1 MALSSSPG
9 ISTVQLVRTVGHTTT
24 NHLIPALCTSSPQT
38 LPMNNSCLTN
48 AVHLN
53 NVSVVSPVN
62 VHINTRTSAPS
73 PTALKLATVAAS
85 MDRVPK
91 VTPSSAISSIARWVW
106 GKLEHFE
113 VRLCCINV
121 SIDVPNSALERIGSA
136 AETLLSVASAS
147 HTSSRWQLQCGC
159 DKPQEW
165 ILWIYPQIICTDFR
179 DQEFGESSSGF
190 QMAPWF

>member
-9 ISTVQLVRTVGHTTT
+9 ISAVQLVRTVGHTTT

-91 VTPSSAISSIARWVW
+91 VTPSSAISSIARCVCVCV
-106 GKLEHFE
+106 FP
-113 VRLCCINV
+113 
-121 SIDVPNSALERIGSA
+121 VPFHPSLLALLGGRKTFFYCLSNRC
-136 AETLLSVASAS
+136 LLIAM
-147 HTSSRWQLQCGC
+147 L
-159 DKPQEW
+159 
-165 ILWIYPQIICTDFR
+165 F
-179 DQEFGESSSGF
+179 
-190 QMAPWF
+190 

>member
-1 MALSSSPG
+1 MSWTVFFPSPSGTSKTLYSTNMALSSSPG
-9 ISTVQLVRTVGHTTT
+9 ISAVQLVRTVGHTTT

-91 VTPSSAISSIARWVW
+91 VTPSSAISSIARCVCVCVYFKYHSVSFCWLRSC
-106 GKLEHFE
+106 GRR
-113 VRLCCINV
+113 RLFLFFFYCSNHRYLV
-121 SIDVPNSALERIGSA
+121 SWLTCFSTDIEY
-136 AETLLSVASAS
+136 LLS
-147 HTSSRWQLQCGC
+147 LKLY
-159 DKPQEW
+159 D
-165 ILWIYPQIICTDFR
+165 LDL
-179 DQEFGESSSGF
+179 
-190 QMAPWF
+190 

>member
-9 ISTVQLVRTVGHTTT
+9 ISAVQLVRTVGHTTT
-24 NHLIPALCTSSPQT
+24 NHLIPALCTNSSQT

-62 VHINTRTSAPS
+62 VHINARTSAPS

-91 VTPSSAISSIARWVW
+91 VTPSSAISSIAR
-106 GKLEHFE
+106 
-113 VRLCCINV
+113 CV
-121 SIDVPNSALERIGSA
+121 S
-136 AETLLSVASAS
+136 
-147 HTSSRWQLQCGC
+147 
-159 DKPQEW
+159 
-165 ILWIYPQIICTDFR
+165 
-179 DQEFGESSSGF
+179 FGYE
-190 QMAPWF
+190 

>member
-1 MALSSSPG
+1 MTLIEWFLPSSAGPSKTIYSTNMALSSSAG
-9 ISTVQLVRTVGHTTT
+9 ISAVQLVRTVGHTTT

-91 VTPSSAISSIARWVW
+91 VTPSSAISSMARCVALHQLLGGEGPLAFHCSSSICWQTW
-106 GKLEHFE
+106 FFKKLEDLLNTKKA
-113 VRLCCINV
+113 LCPPTPV
-121 SIDVPNSALERIGSA
+121 SVLKC
-136 AETLLSVASAS
+136 
-147 HTSSRWQLQCGC
+147 QL
-159 DKPQEW
+159 
-165 ILWIYPQIICTDFR
+165 
-179 DQEFGESSSGF
+179 
-190 QMAPWF
+190 

>member
-1 MALSSSPG
+1 MIFFFFLGTSKTLYSTNMALSSSPG
-9 ISTVQLVRTVGHTTT
+9 ISAVQLVRTVGHTTT

-91 VTPSSAISSIARWVW
+91 VTPSSAISSIARCVRVYIWFKHHSVPFCWLSCGRKKTYFFNCSSNRCLLIDLLFNRSWV
-106 GKLEHFE
+106 
-113 VRLCCINV
+113 
-121 SIDVPNSALERIGSA
+121 
-136 AETLLSVASAS
+136 SV
-147 HTSSRWQLQCGC
+147 
-159 DKPQEW
+159 
-165 ILWIYPQIICTDFR
+165 
-179 DQEFGESSSGF
+179 
-190 QMAPWF
+190 

>member
-1 MALSSSPG
+1 MSHEVNWKIFFPSPSGTSKTLYSTNMALSSSPG
-9 ISTVQLVRTVGHTTT
+9 ISAVQLVRTVGHTTT

-91 VTPSSAISSIARWVW
+91 VTPSSAISSIARCVCLCVCVYFKYHSVSFCWLRSC
-106 GKLEHFE
+106 GRK
-113 VRLCCINV
+113 RLPFFSFTAQAVDN
-121 SIDVPNSALERIGSA
+121 
-136 AETLLSVASAS
+136 LSTDWLAF
-147 HTSSRWQLQCGC
+147 QQ
-159 DKPQEW
+159 
-165 ILWIYPQIICTDFR
+165 ILNICLV
-179 DQEFGESSSGF
+179 
-190 QMAPWF
+190 

>member
-9 ISTVQLVRTVGHTTT
+9 ISAVQLVRTVGHTTT

-91 VTPSSAISSIARWVW
+91 VTPSSAISSIARCVCVRVCVCVCVCISDVILSLSAGSDPVG
-106 GKLEHFE
+106 GKDFSFFLFY
-113 VRLCCINV
+113 C
-121 SIDVPNSALERIGSA
+121 S
-136 AETLLSVASAS
+136 S
-147 HTSSRWQLQCGC
+147 HRCLVN
-159 DKPQEW
+159 
-165 ILWIYPQIICTDFR
+165 
-179 DQEFGESSSGF
+179 
-190 QMAPWF
+190 

>member
-1 MALSSSPG
+1 MCFICVIFTENVLFLTGTSKTLYSTNMALSSSPG
-9 ISTVQLVRTVGHTTT
+9 ISAVQLVRTVGHSTT

-62 VHINTRTSAPS
+62 VHINARTSAPS

-91 VTPSSAISSIARWVW
+91 VTPSSAISSIARCVY
-106 GKLEHFE
+106 
-113 VRLCCINV
+113 
-121 SIDVPNSALERIGSA
+121 SILGQNFLNSG
-136 AETLLSVASAS
+136 
-147 HTSSRWQLQCGC
+147 
-159 DKPQEW
+159 
-165 ILWIYPQIICTDFR
+165 IIIII
-179 DQEFGESSSGF
+179 
-190 QMAPWF
+190 

>member
-1 MALSSSPG
+1 MDGFFFSPSGTSKTLYSTNMALSSSPG
-9 ISTVQLVRTVGHTTT
+9 ISAVQLVRTVGHTTT
-24 NHLIPALCTSSPQT
+24 NHLIPALCTSSPPT

-91 VTPSSAISSIARWVW
+91 VTPSSAISSIARCVCVCVCFRHHSLSFYLLSC
-106 GKLEHFE
+106 GRRKAFLFTTQ
-113 VRLCCINV
+113 VINV
-121 SIDVPNSALERIGSA
+121 CWLTHFSTDV
-136 AETLLSVASAS
+136 
-147 HTSSRWQLQCGC
+147 
-159 DKPQEW
+159 
-165 ILWIYPQIICTDFR
+165 
-179 DQEFGESSSGF
+179 
-190 QMAPWF
+190 

>member
-1 MALSSSPG
+1 MIPVAHTLKSLLLRFNLLSLNLNGAFLICNICFTTGTSRTLYSTNMALSSSPG
-9 ISTVQLVRTVGHTTT
+9 ISAVQLVRTVGHTTT

-91 VTPSSAISSIARWVW
+91 VTPSSAISSIAR
-106 GKLEHFE
+106 
-113 VRLCCINV
+113 
-121 SIDVPNSALERIGSA
+121 
-136 AETLLSVASAS
+136 
-147 HTSSRWQLQCGC
+147 
-159 DKPQEW
+159 
-165 ILWIYPQIICTDFR
+165 
-179 DQEFGESSSGF
+179 
-190 QMAPWF
+190 

>member
-9 ISTVQLVRTVGHTTT
+9 ISAVQLVRTVGHTTT

-91 VTPSSAISSIARWVW
+91 VTPSSAISSIARCVC
-106 GKLEHFE
+106 
-113 VRLCCINV
+113 LCV
-121 SIDVPNSALERIGSA
+121 FPVLSILCWLSCRKKKTFFFFFNCLSNSCLLIDLLFKQILRSA
-136 AETLLSVASAS
+136 
-147 HTSSRWQLQCGC
+147 
-159 DKPQEW
+159 
-165 ILWIYPQIICTDFR
+165 
-179 DQEFGESSSGF
+179 
-190 QMAPWF
+190 

>member
-1 MALSSSPG
+1 MSTLTFITKFLIFRGFFYCPMTLIEWFPPSFAGPSKTLYSTNMALSSSAG
-9 ISTVQLVRTVGHTTT
+9 ISAVQLVRTVGHTTT
-24 NHLIPALCTSSPQT
+24 NHLIPALCTSSPQP

-91 VTPSSAISSIARWVW
+91 VTPSSAISSMARCVVW
-106 GKLEHFE
+106 GPVSGLAPT
-113 VRLCCINV
+113 VRKEEGPLACHC
-121 SIDVPNSALERIGSA
+121 
-136 AETLLSVASAS
+136 
-147 HTSSRWQLQCGC
+147 
-159 DKPQEW
+159 
-165 ILWIYPQIICTDFR
+165 
-179 DQEFGESSSGF
+179 SSSV
-190 QMAPWF
+190 W

>member
-1 MALSSSPG
+1 MTWNEWFFYSPSGTSKTLYSTNMALSSSPG
-9 ISTVQLVRTVGHTTT
+9 ISAVQLVRTVGHTTT

-91 VTPSSAISSIARWVW
+91 VTPSSAISSIARCVCVCVCLKCHSVPSCWLSCGRKKTFSFSLLRQWVS
-106 GKLEHFE
+106 
-113 VRLCCINV
+113 V
-121 SIDVPNSALERIGSA
+121 SWLA
-136 AETLLSVASAS
+136 
-147 HTSSRWQLQCGC
+147 
-159 DKPQEW
+159 
-165 ILWIYPQIICTDFR
+165 
-179 DQEFGESSSGF
+179 F
-190 QMAPWF
+190 Q

>member
-9 ISTVQLVRTVGHTTT
+9 ISAVQLVRTVGHTTT

-91 VTPSSAISSIARWVW
+91 VTPSSAISSIARCVCVCVFPVPFHPSLLALLG
-106 GKLEHFE
+106 GKKTFFTAWA
-113 VRLCCINV
+113 
-121 SIDVPNSALERIGSA
+121 IDVFWLPCFFNRSWD
-136 AETLLSVASAS
+136 LLS
-147 HTSSRWQLQCGC
+147 
-159 DKPQEW
+159 
-165 ILWIYPQIICTDFR
+165 
-179 DQEFGESSSGF
+179 GELSDLDYFVRGH
-190 QMAPWF
+190 

>member
-1 MALSSSPG
+1 MILIEWLFSFSGTSKTLYSTNMALSSSPG
-9 ISTVQLVRTVGHTTT
+9 ISAVQLVRTVGHTTT

-91 VTPSSAISSIARWVW
+91 VTPSSAISSIARCVCVFQWWEPFVLAVLW
-106 GKLEHFE
+106 EEKDFFLHCSSN
-113 VRLCCINV
+113 RC
-121 SIDVPNSALERIGSA
+121 
-136 AETLLSVASAS
+136 LLTDLIFNRYWRSV
-147 HTSSRWQLQCGC
+147 
-159 DKPQEW
+159 
-165 ILWIYPQIICTDFR
+165 
-179 DQEFGESSSGF
+179 
-190 QMAPWF
+190 